1 MPTLL
6 KWTYEGGAPD
16 SAEAARRGE
25 QRAFSGDKVEDDV
38 FGTGVLDAIS
48 GSSAF
53 INFGTAEATDIKQ
66 RTAEHVY
73 VLVQRPERA
82 APKPTGRSD

>member
-6 KWTYEGGAPD
+6 KWTYDGGAPD

-38 FGTGVLDAIS
+38 FGTGVLTALSGIS
-48 GSSAF
+48 HTVS
-53 INFGTAEATDIKQ
+53 N
-66 RTAEHVY
+66 VY
-73 VLVQRPERA
+73 VTAVTDV
-82 APKPTGRSD
+82 PTPPRIRC